1 MTSWVSAS
9 LANHVWQSTLVVAFV
24 WLVTLALR
32 RHDARV
38 RYWLWAAA
46 SVKFFVPFSWLISL
60 GALVEW
66 RTAPTIAQPAA
77 TFVMQEILA
86 APLLS
91 GAVSQVPQDMNIG
104 RWVVLGVWLAGT
116 AVVLFWWG
124 RQWRAMR
131 SARCSA
137 TPLLLGPAFAAVGS
151 PQRPDETVLAGGS
164 PERTAP
170 AGGPDFDAGG
180 LTVMSSPSAFE
191 PGVVGILR
199 PVLLLPEG
207 LVDRLTR
214 GQLDAIL
221 AHERAHVRAHDNLV
235 AVLHMAVEAI
245 FWFHPLVWWIERRM
259 IDERER
265 ACDEAVIRAGKQ
277 PADYAEGILVVC
289 RWSHEWPVMCVSGVT
304 GSDLRTRIETILAN
318 RLGRRLHMTGRL
330 LLAGA
335 ALIVIGG
342 PIGIGVLAAAQA
354 QTVVKPQVEV
364 PEATERF
371 DVATIRPNT
380 GPAVG
385 GPVGGGIGFGG
396 PGRFAAENITLQ
408 QLLTY
413 AYELQ
418 AYEIFGGPGWAT
430 SDRFD
435 IAATMEPS
443 PAGSSDQGP
452 RRRRLLRALLA
463 ERFTLVVHEERRE
476 MPVYSLVMARPDRT
490 LGERLR
496 PFEGECGDS
505 SKLGPPPDATFG
517 MPTSDP
523 RKGPQWCMAFSGVG
537 RLSAQGTAL
546 SDLATI
552 LARFPAVRRRVID
565 RTGLT
570 GRFDFDLEWTPLV
583 TPTGVAPPDR
593 PSSETGPTIF
603 TALQEQLGLKLESAK
618 EAVPVLVIDS
628 VNQPSPN

>member
-1 MTSWVSAS
+1 MTSLVPAS
-9 LANHVWQSTLVVAFV
+9 LANHLWQSTLVVALV

-46 SVKFFVPFSWLISL
+46 SVKFFLPFSWLISL

-86 APLLS
+86 APLLT
-91 GAVSQVPQDMNIG
+91 GAVPQVPQDTNIG

-116 AVVLFWWG
+116 AAVLFWWG
-124 RQWRAMR
+124 REWRPMR
-131 SARCSA
+131 SALRRA
-137 TPLLLGPAFAAVGS
+137 TPLLLGP
-151 PQRPDETVLAGGS
+151 DC
-164 PERTAP
+164 
-170 AGGPDFDAGG
+170 DAGG

-199 PVLLLPEG
+199 PVLLFPEG

-214 GQLDAIL
+214 AQLDAIL
-221 AHERAHVRAHDNLV
+221 AHERAHVRAHDNLFAIV
-235 AVLHMAVEAI
+235 HMAVEAI

-265 ACDEAVIRAGKQ
+265 ACDEAVVRAGKR
-277 PADYAEGILVVC
+277 PADYAEGILAVC
-289 RWSHEWPVMCVSGVT
+289 RWSLESPVMCVSGVT
-304 GSDLRTRIETILAN
+304 GSDLRTRIEAILAN
-318 RLGRRLHMTGRL
+318 RLGRRLRLTGRV

-335 ALIVIGG
+335 ALIVIAG
-342 PIGIGVLAAAQA
+342 PIGIGLLDVAAQQ
-354 QTVVKPQVEV
+354 QTAVKPLFA
-364 PEATERF
+364 ATERF
-371 DVATIRPNT
+371 EVTTIRQNT

-385 GPVGGGIGFGG
+385 GPVGGGFGFR
-396 PGRFAAENITLQ
+396 PGRFSAENITLQ

-418 AYEIFGGPGWAT
+418 AYEIFGGPDWAR

-435 IAATMEPS
+435 IAATMQPPPTGS
-443 PAGSSDQGP
+443 DPRDAPA
-452 RRRRLLRALLA
+452 RNRRLLRALLA
-463 ERFTLVVHEERRE
+463 ERFNLVAHEERRE
-476 MPVYSLVMARPDRT
+476 MPVYSLVMARPDRR
-490 LGERLR
+490 LGQRLR
-496 PFEGECGDS
+496 PFEGECGEP
-505 SKLGPPPDATFG
+505 SKLGPPPNATFG

-523 RKGPQWCMAFSGVG
+523 SKGPQWCMAFTGVG
-537 RLSAQGTAL
+537 RLSAQGTKL

-552 LARFPAVRRRVID
+552 LARFPAVSRRVLD

-570 GRFDFDLEWTPLV
+570 GQFDFDLEWTPLV
-583 TPTGVAPPDR
+583 APPGPAPPGV
-593 PSSETGPTIF
+593 PSDAAGPTIF
-603 TALQEQLGLKLESAK
+603 TALQEQLGLRLESTK
-618 EAVPVLVIDS
+618 ETIAVLVIDS

>member
-1 MTSWVSAS
+1 MTSWVPAS

-46 SVKFFVPFSWLISL
+46 SVKFFLPFSWLISL

-86 APLLS
+86 APLLY
-91 GAVSQVPQDMNIG
+91 GAVPQVPQDTNIG

-116 AVVLFWWG
+116 AVVFFWWG

-131 SARCSA
+131 SALRSA
-137 TPLLLGPAFAAVGS
+137 TPLLLGP
-151 PQRPDETVLAGGS
+151 DC
-164 PERTAP
+164 
-170 AGGPDFDAGG
+170 DAGG

-214 GQLDAIL
+214 AQLDAIL

-342 PIGIGVLAAAQA
+342 PIGIGLLDAAAQGQPAAKEQPAA
-354 QTVVKPQVEV
+354 QGQ
-364 PEATERF
+364 ATERF
-371 DVATIRPNT
+371 EVATIRPNKD
-380 GPAVG
+380 PAKRRSRV
-385 GPVGGGIGFGG
+385 IGFRS
-396 PGRFAAENITLQ
+396 GRFS
-408 QLLTY
+408 
-413 AYELQ
+413 
-418 AYEIFGGPGWAT
+418 AT
-430 SDRFD
+430 GRH
-435 IAATMEPS
+435 T
-443 PAGSSDQGP
+443 AGS
-452 RRRRLLRALLA
+452 
-463 ERFTLVVHEERRE
+463 HH
-476 MPVYSLVMARPDRT
+476 
-490 LGERLR
+490 
-496 PFEGECGDS
+496 
-505 SKLGPPPDATFG
+505 
-517 MPTSDP
+517 
-523 RKGPQWCMAFSGVG
+523 
-537 RLSAQGTAL
+537 
-546 SDLATI
+546 
-552 LARFPAVRRRVID
+552 VRV
-565 RTGLT
+565 
-570 GRFDFDLEWTPLV
+570 
-583 TPTGVAPPDR
+583 
-593 PSSETGPTIF
+593 
-603 TALQEQLGLKLESAK
+603 
-618 EAVPVLVIDS
+618 
-628 VNQPSPN
+628 

>member
-1 MTSWVSAS
+1 MTSWVPAS
-9 LANHVWQSTLVVAFV
+9 LANHVWQSTLFVAFV

-46 SVKFFVPFSWLISL
+46 SVKFFLPFSWLISL

-86 APLLS
+86 PPLLS
-91 GAVSQVPQDMNIG
+91 GAVPQVPQDTNIG

-116 AVVLFWWG
+116 AVVFFWWG
-124 RQWRAMR
+124 RQWRPMR
-131 SARCSA
+131 SALRSA
-137 TPLLLGPAFAAVGS
+137 TPLLLGP
-151 PQRPDETVLAGGS
+151 DC
-164 PERTAP
+164 
-170 AGGPDFDAGG
+170 DAGG

-214 GQLDAIL
+214 AQLDAIL
-221 AHERAHVRAHDNLV
+221 AHERAHVRAHDNLL
-235 AVLHMAVEAI
+235 AVVHMAVEAI

-277 PADYAEGILVVC
+277 PADYAEGILAVC

-304 GSDLRTRIETILAN
+304 GSDLRTRIETIMAN
-318 RLGRRLHMTGRL
+318 RLGRRLHMTGRV

-342 PIGIGVLAAAQA
+342 PIGIGLLDAAAQE
-354 QTVVKPQVEV
+354 QVL
-364 PEATERF
+364 ATERF
-371 DVATIRPNT
+371 EVATIRPNK

-385 GPVGGGIGFGG
+385 GPIGGGLSFR
-396 PGRFAAENITLQ
+396 PGRFSAENITLQ
-408 QLLTY
+408 ELITY

-435 IAATMEPS
+435 IAATMQPS
-443 PAGSSDQGP
+443 PSGSTP
-452 RRRRLLRALLA
+452 RRPLATAACYERSLPSASSSSCTRNAARCRCTRWSWREPIASWAHGCVRSKGSAGIQANWGRRR
-463 ERFTLVVHEERRE
+463 
-476 MPVYSLVMARPDRT
+476 
-490 LGERLR
+490 
-496 PFEGECGDS
+496 S
-505 SKLGPPPDATFG
+505 STFG
-517 MPTSDP
+517 VQPASDP
-523 RKGPQWCMAFSGVG
+523 RKGPQWCLSVTGMG
-537 RLSAQGTAL
+537 RLSAQGTML

-565 RTGLT
+565 RTELT

-583 TPTGVAPPDR
+583 TPPGPAAPGV
-593 PSSETGPTIF
+593 PSDAGPTIF
-603 TALQEQLGLKLESAK
+603 TALQEQLGLKLESTK
-618 EAVPVLVIDS
+618 ETIPVLVIDS

>member
-1 MTSWVSAS
+1 MTSWVPAS
-9 LANHVWQSTLVVAFV
+9 LANHVWQSTLFVVFV

-46 SVKFFVPFSWLISL
+46 SVKFFVPFSWLMSL

-66 RTAPTIAQPAA
+66 RTAPAIAQPAA
-77 TFVMQEILA
+77 TFVIQEILA
-86 APLLS
+86 APLLYD
-91 GAVSQVPQDMNIG
+91 AVPQVPQDTNIG

-116 AVVLFWWG
+116 TVVFFWWG

-131 SARCSA
+131 SALRNA
-137 TPLLLGPAFAAVGS
+137 TPLLLGP
-151 PQRPDETVLAGGS
+151 DC
-164 PERTAP
+164 
-170 AGGPDFDAGG
+170 DAGG

-235 AVLHMAVEAI
+235 AVVHMAVEAI

-277 PADYAEGILVVC
+277 PVDYAEGILAVC

-304 GSDLRTRIETILAN
+304 GSDLRTRIEAILAN
-318 RLGRRLHMTGRL
+318 RLGRRLQMTGRL

-342 PIGIGVLAAAQA
+342 PIGIGLLDAA
-354 QTVVKPQVEV
+354 V

-371 DVATIRPNT
+371 EVATIRQNK
-380 GPAVG
+380 GPAVS
-385 GPVGGGIGFGG
+385 GPVGGGIGFR
-396 PGRFAAENITLQ
+396 PGRFSAENITLQ

-418 AYEIFGGPGWAT
+418 AYEIFGGPGWTT

-435 IAATMEPS
+435 IAGTMQPPSTGSDPRDEPTRAS
-443 PAGSSDQGP
+443 
-452 RRRRLLRALLA
+452 RNRRLLRALLA
-463 ERFTLVVHEERRE
+463 ERFNLVVHEERRE

-505 SKLGPPPDATFG
+505 SKLGPPPEIATFG

-523 RKGPQWCMAFSGVG
+523 SKGPQRCMAFTRVG

-546 SDLATI
+546 SGLTTI
-552 LARFPAVRRRVID
+552 LARFPSVSRRVLD

-570 GRFDFDLEWTPLV
+570 GQFDFDLEWTPLV
-583 TPTGVAPPDR
+583 TPPGVVTPDR
-593 PSSETGPTIF
+593 PASETGPTIF
-603 TALQEQLGLKLESAK
+603 TALQEQLGLKLESTR
-618 EAVPVLVIDS
+618 ETVHVLVIDS